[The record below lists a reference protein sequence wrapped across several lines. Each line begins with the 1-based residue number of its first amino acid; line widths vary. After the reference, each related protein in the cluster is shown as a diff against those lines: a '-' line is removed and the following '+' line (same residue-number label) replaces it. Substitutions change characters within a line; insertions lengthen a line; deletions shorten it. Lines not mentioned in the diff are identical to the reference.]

1 MFKFIQTNFSSATV
15 PQQID
20 KTRKSLNGKNCKL
33 KLEGKKKVLN
43 LFTIAELSVF
53 IFGAAHN
60 QQYRIFHS
68 VSLRAGI
75 KQGQLKKILHHD
87 T

>member
-33 KLEGKKKVLN
+33 KLEGKKKSLK
-43 LFTIAELSVF
+43 SV
-53 IFGAAHN
+53 
-60 QQYRIFHS
+60 YDSRIERVHLWSSTQPTVSNF
-68 VSLRAGI
+68 SLRLVARWD
-75 KQGQLKKILHHD
+75 K
-87 T
+87 TRAA